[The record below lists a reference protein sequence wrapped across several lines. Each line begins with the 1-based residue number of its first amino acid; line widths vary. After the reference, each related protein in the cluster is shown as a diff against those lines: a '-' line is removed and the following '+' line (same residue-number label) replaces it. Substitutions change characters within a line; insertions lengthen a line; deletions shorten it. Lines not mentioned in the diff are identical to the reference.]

1 MTLNGK
7 IQYYRRGTPQLIH
20 HRHHRIESMWFSSWT
35 VNQASKRESVR
46 PLPYSLPTHC
56 HTPQHLRETTINLS
70 IRILLSTHTRQPTP
84 SSTSSSVHH
93 SIHGNATHLPRQ
105 ASTLPNLYA
114 IFVVVVVV
122 IFIVRR
128 VHYPSNNTPSTE
140 SHRIVYA
147 VLWIDV
153 PFIVITATEGEA
165 TATTAASA
173 ASGDIAAISATR
185 AEHCLATIHSNNNFF
200 FRRCGGGAFFQFQQY

>member
-1 MTLNGK
+1 M
-7 IQYYRRGTPQLIH
+7 
-20 HRHHRIESMWFSSWT
+20 
-35 VNQASKRESVR
+35 
-46 PLPYSLPTHC
+46 PTHC

-105 ASTLPNLYA
+105 ASTLPNPYA

-140 SHRIVYA
+140 SHRIA
-147 VLWIDV
+147 VLRINV

-173 ASGDIAAISATR
+173 ASGGDIATILSATR
-185 AEHCLATIHSNNNFF
+185 AEHCLATIHSNNNF
-200 FRRCGGGAFFQFQQY
+200 RRGGGAFFQFQQY